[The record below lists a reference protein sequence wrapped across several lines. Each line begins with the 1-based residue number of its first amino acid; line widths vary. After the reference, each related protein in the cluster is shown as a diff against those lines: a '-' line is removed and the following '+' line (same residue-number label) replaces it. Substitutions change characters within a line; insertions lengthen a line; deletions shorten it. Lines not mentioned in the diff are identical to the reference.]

1 MVSEGANA
9 AKAVKRE
16 EVATAGTSTLE
27 IKQPPAG
34 QPPAGHQMKAKSRML
49 PPRYKPNYTWIYR
62 CHVIVGSVDPL
73 MYCCGEG
80 MKDSAI

>member
-1 MVSEGANA
+1 MISEGANA

-34 QPPAGHQMKAKSRML
+34 HQMKAKSRML
-49 PPRYKPNYTWIYR
+49 PRRYEPNYTWINR
-62 CHVIVGSVDPL
+62 RHVIVGSVDSL
-73 MYCCGEG
+73 
-80 MKDSAI
+80 DVLLW